1 MQFLQRRLGVSRQ
14 AYAGI
19 ATDTAPDHR
28 RRWDGDS
35 GEAIGAVRGPVAR
48 TDLVKAQML
57 PAAARAIVAVSPA
70 GHASS
75 TGVFLHLVS
84 ITLVAAATA
93 GVFFGVAFSLLHE
106 PASAMVEQWPVAGRV
121 GGEGSGAPGGPPHGS
136 VAVPGAVHAVSAAAT
151 SAAPAA
157 ALAAHSVTAPT
168 AQHPVR
174 SVAGAAPKTA
184 ATASSEPGGK
194 SPAAPPLP
202 DRQLAELLARGDV
215 FLQAGDI
222 ASARLFYERAADAGD
237 GQAALRVGATFD
249 PTFLASIGLRNLP
262 GDPAKA
268 VFWYRRALGLGA
280 SGAEPHLNSLE
291 TK

>member
-1 MQFLQRRLGVSRQ
+1 LRYLQRRLGGSRQ

-19 ATDTAPDHR
+19 ATDTAPDHP
-28 RRWDGDS
+28 RRWA
-35 GEAIGAVRGPVAR
+35 GESRETIGVLRRPVGR
-48 TDLVKAQML
+48 SDLVKAQML
-57 PAAARAIVAVSPA
+57 PAAAGAIAAVSPA
-70 GHASS
+70 AHASS

-84 ITLVAAATA
+84 IALVAVATA
-93 GVFFGVAFSLLHE
+93 GVFFGMAFSLLHK
-106 PASAMVEQWPVAGRV
+106 PASAMVEGRSVGGRV
-121 GGEGSGAPGGPPHGS
+121 SNDGFGAPGSRPHGP
-136 VAVPGAVHAVSAAAT
+136 VAAPGALHPVSAAAT
-151 SAAPAA
+151 AAAPAA
-157 ALAAHSVTAPT
+157 HAFTAPT
-168 AQHPVR
+168 RQLPVR
-174 SVAGAAPKTA
+174 SVAGMAPKAAP
-184 ATASSEPGGK
+184 TASSEPAGK
-194 SPAAPPLP
+194 SPAARPLP

-268 VFWYRRALGLGA
+268 AFWYHRALGLGA

>member
-1 MQFLQRRLGVSRQ
+1 MRYLQRRLGGSRQ

-19 ATDTAPDHR
+19 APETAPDHP
-28 RRWDGDS
+28 RRWA
-35 GEAIGAVRGPVAR
+35 GESRETIGLVRRPVAR
-48 TDLVKAQML
+48 SDLVKAQML
-57 PAAARAIVAVSPA
+57 PAAAGAIAAVSPA
-70 GHASS
+70 AHASS

-84 ITLVAAATA
+84 IALVAAATA
-93 GVFFGVAFSLLHE
+93 GVFFGVAFSLLHK
-106 PASAMVEQWPVAGRV
+106 PASAMVEGRPAGGRVSNDGFGAPDGRPHGPVA
-121 GGEGSGAPGGPPHGS
+121 APGALHP
-136 VAVPGAVHAVSAAAT
+136 VSAAAT
-151 SAAPAA
+151 AAAPAA
-157 ALAAHSVTAPT
+157 HSFTART
-168 AQHPVR
+168 RQLPVR
-174 SVAGAAPKTA
+174 SVAGTAAKAA
-184 ATASSEPGGK
+184 ATASGEPAGK
-194 SPAAPPLP
+194 FPAARSLP

-237 GQAALRVGATFD
+237 GQSALRVGATFD

-268 VFWYRRALGLGA
+268 AFWYHRALGLGA

>member
-1 MQFLQRRLGVSRQ
+1 MRYLQRRLGGSRQ

-19 ATDTAPDHR
+19 ATDTAPDHP
-28 RRWDGDS
+28 RRWA
-35 GEAIGAVRGPVAR
+35 GESRETIGLVRRPVAR
-48 TDLVKAQML
+48 SDLVKAQML
-57 PAAARAIVAVSPA
+57 PAAAGAIAAVSPA
-70 GHASS
+70 AHASS

-84 ITLVAAATA
+84 IALVAAATA
-93 GVFFGVAFSLLHE
+93 GVFFGMAFSLLHK
-106 PASAMVEQWPVAGRV
+106 PASAMVEGRPAGGRVSNDGFGAPDGRPHGPVA
-121 GGEGSGAPGGPPHGS
+121 APGALHP
-136 VAVPGAVHAVSAAAT
+136 VSAAAT
-151 SAAPAA
+151 AAAPAA
-157 ALAAHSVTAPT
+157 HSFTAP
-168 AQHPVR
+168 AARLPAR
-174 SVAGAAPKTA
+174 SVAGMAAKAAKAA
-184 ATASSEPGGK
+184 ATASSEPAGK
-194 SPAAPPLP
+194 SPAARPLP

-268 VFWYRRALGLGA
+268 AFWYHRALGLGA
-280 SGAEPHLNSLE
+280 SGAGPHLNSLE